1 MAFVIDTGRLD
12 VIRQDIGYS
21 CIPQITSAYNTV
33 VSIRTNLPSK
43 VLGKKW
49 INSNLRGLY
58 RDIDNINDDL
68 VKIQNLLYKA
78 VEKMNEAERRSLY
91 WNSLKSDVVSKGRA
105 VVDDIK
111 DFGSDLYNDYEAAK
125 DWFGDKLDKV
135 YETGAEVFEKVSN
148 WVEDLTW
155 EDVKDFFK
163 TTGATIVVALES
175 LTKGLLTLLQAIVDL
190 VYIAVAIVGTVFTG
204 ISDGVNYILTGES
217 GGYTKALWD
226 DTMALVAEVGTLTN
240 DCCNWITDNNPDWIN
255 EYSLIE
261 AGGVVDE
268 IIQGIGYMVGII
280 GISVATFGAA
290 TPVALAVTAGTLGFA
305 KSTAEH
311 WEEGKDAASG
321 LLLGAIDGG
330 WEALQ
335 YYVGGKI
342 GTSVFGKITSK
353 IANPIL
359 QKLAVSGLRI
369 TADSLTGAVEVP
381 FQSAVAMIETRV
393 DDIDGNELSWDEAW
407 NASGGWIGVIQQT
420 AIAGLGSLGGEVIDF
435 GKAGI
440 RSKKN
445 GSSFGDALND
455 IYIDDINTAK
465 LNSENPLGRFSK
477 KGAVPEV
484 DISDNIDNQVKNSF
498 PNDSIDD
505 GAIAMA
511 NYRANKGIDT
521 TFRFEDASNLPD
533 LDNNF
538 WKNIDHPEQTFIYV
552 DGKNMTFDEALIYKQ
567 SYTSYSRNINMGEI
581 NNLNIKNLNY
591 ADVGMPEAAAARLT
605 SNAKRYIYNDTNDFI
620 GLNSRIADNG
630 LYHFTDAPDAIL
642 NSGYI
647 KATGEKLK
655 GPLGYLG
662 PAYGNAKTFFFEG
675 IPDVGA
681 FATNLD
687 DIPLKTTAIK
697 INPTSDI
704 LDSSKLRIR
713 NLDDGAIT
721 WDGRFNLLDQNP
733 TKQYFVL
740 TVDNGKL
747 KYMNVPESIYNSYDN
762 STAGKQLSEF
772 LSNKKNIQAIKDDY
786 LVNSS
791 LKSTNAK
798 VSNNI
803 THTSIFD
810 KSKDL
815 LKNESGFIDFSK
827 FKKKKVVDINLKD
840 LDELAKVNLEIDDN
854 LARFNSAR
862 VFSDD
867 LEVSIEYGDAK
878 QYLFHKLKKQAEITH
893 DPQLIGV
900 YKKQA
905 KLKNVDKSFD
915 ELYMAMYDY
924 LDDVDV
930 KALSDMLGENI
941 NFTKYELDT
950 IYAYSRV
957 TGPTLTALE
966 RGVDTQFV
974 TTKGQVGVM
983 PGSNK
988 NACQR
993 LFDDQRAFILG
1004 DYSQIK
1010 IDDAIATMD
1019 NVIKKSPPLKEDT
1032 ILYRGVNN
1040 VFFDGKKLDITDLKP
1055 GQIINDKATIST
1067 SLLKDKAYAHN
1078 DIMLE
1083 ILAPKGTKGAY
1094 IESFVGAYG
1103 QQEFLLGRNTKFKV
1117 LDNPITDPITGKT
1130 TIKVEIVSPDNF
1142 TTKLRNTG
1150 SNIISNFDSKAKR
1163 LFGKGNVTA
1172 ELNDNI
1178 GTGFVKS
1185 SVTVELTDNYPN
1197 KFVNKKSSNI
1207 IDKMNLRDFKMD
1219 DSVTK
1224 YNYLFNKFDDG
1235 LDVDDFVDNLKSK
1248 GLLEKFDIA
1257 INDIDDLYSRPP
1269 GPGVVHHDVSHV
1281 ERVMLFAMDMGD
1293 KLKLSDADMDLLVDA
1308 AKYHDVGVYGGHG
1321 NHALRSAD
1329 EALKNLQGKYSEA
1342 ELRKIAAI
1350 IECHEIDDRN
1360 YVLNNLDNSP
1370 AFMDILDKYN
1380 IPQSERDSTIKIINI
1395 LKDADAIDR
1404 TRFRNNLN
1412 TNYFRNTNEANNLV
1426 KTSYEMQEI
1435 YGKLS
1440 LDNKIKNN
1448 EFTATQIQ
1456 QINNY
1461 RNIGIPDYVIEQ
1473 SYATYNMWGNAG
1485 RRLFNTPDEMIRN
1498 WMQGAGYQF

>member
-33 VSIRTNLPSK
+33 VSIGTNLPSK

-78 VEKMNEAERRSLY
+78 VEKMNDAERRALR

-125 DWFGDKLDKV
+125 DWFGDKLDKA

-204 ISDGVNYILTGES
+204 IGDGINYILNGES

-226 DTMALVAEVGTLTN
+226 ETMASVAEVGTLTN
-240 DCCNWITDNNPDWIN
+240 DCCNWITENNPDWIN

-261 AGGVVDE
+261 AGGTVDQ
-268 IIQGIGYMVGII
+268 IIQGIGYMIGII

-407 NASGGWIGVIQQT
+407 NASGGLTGVIQQT

-484 DISDNIDNQVKNSF
+484 DISDNIENQVKNNF

-630 LYHFTDAPDAIL
+630 LYHFTDVPDAIL

-713 NLDDGAIT
+713 NLDDGAIA

-747 KYMNVPESIYNSYDN
+747 KYMNVPESIYNSYD
-762 STAGKQLSEF
+762 SSAAGRQLSDF

-791 LKSTNAK
+791 LRSTNAK

-810 KSKDL
+810 KLNDL

-827 FKKKKVVDINLKD
+827 FKKSNSSID
-840 LDELAKVNLEIDDN
+840 LN
-854 LARFNSAR
+854 
-862 VFSDD
+862 
-867 LEVSIEYGDAK
+867 
-878 QYLFHKLKKQAEITH
+878 
-893 DPQLIGV
+893 
-900 YKKQA
+900 
-905 KLKNVDKSFD
+905 
-915 ELYMAMYDY
+915 
-924 LDDVDV
+924 
-930 KALSDMLGENI
+930 
-941 NFTKYELDT
+941 
-950 IYAYSRV
+950 
-957 TGPTLTALE
+957 
-966 RGVDTQFV
+966 
-974 TTKGQVGVM
+974 
-983 PGSNK
+983 
-988 NACQR
+988 
-993 LFDDQRAFILG
+993 
-1004 DYSQIK
+1004 SQIK
-1010 IDDAIATMD
+1010 KADIEYIKNIDQLSLNKRIAESQKWSNYL
-1019 NVIKKSPPLKEDT
+1019 NVTPEEIKIHFDKKIVSLVEQSDV
-1032 ILYRGVNN
+1032 GVRINENN
-1040 VFFDGKKLDITDLKP
+1040 FY
-1055 GQIINDKATIST
+1055 N
-1067 SLLKDKAYAHN
+1067 LLKSGEFKNQFQTGTSTGVLDHN
-1078 DIMLE
+1078 ARRELESNLFNVPENIMLE
-1083 ILAPKGTKGAY
+1083 DRPIYGMLFPKNDGSQLSNNYFRDPYNGRSYGDIVCIFKKENIINESTLTLGDSLAYKGR
-1094 IESFVGAYG
+1094 VGAT
-1103 QQEFLLGRNTKFKV
+1103 ELSNPKF
-1117 LDNPITDPITGKT
+1117 N
-1130 TIKVEIVSPDNF
+1130 
-1142 TTKLRNTG
+1142 G
-1150 SNIISNFDSKAKR
+1150 SNPYMGQKIKSLDDIDNATINDFA
-1163 LFGKGNVTA
+1163 FGINSYPEVQIHGNQ
-1172 ELNDNI
+1172 
-1178 GTGFVKS
+1178 S
-1185 SVTVELTDNYPN
+1185 HS
-1197 KFVNKKSSNI
+1197 
-1207 IDKMNLRDFKMD
+1207 
-1219 DSVTK
+1219 
-1224 YNYLFNKFDDG
+1224 
-1235 LDVDDFVDNLKSK
+1235 VDNLEKVIFLKEPDKKLIKLMKKK
-1248 GLLEKFDIA
+1248 G
-1257 INDIDDLYSRPP
+1257 INW
-1269 GPGVVHHDVSHV
+1269 
-1281 ERVMLFAMDMGD
+1281 EML
-1293 KLKLSDADMDLLVDA
+1293 K
-1308 AKYHDVGVYGGHG
+1308 
-1321 NHALRSAD
+1321 
-1329 EALKNLQGKYSEA
+1329 
-1342 ELRKIAAI
+1342 
-1350 IECHEIDDRN
+1350 
-1360 YVLNNLDNSP
+1360 
-1370 AFMDILDKYN
+1370 
-1380 IPQSERDSTIKIINI
+1380 
-1395 LKDADAIDR
+1395 
-1404 TRFRNNLN
+1404 
-1412 TNYFRNTNEANNLV
+1412 
-1426 KTSYEMQEI
+1426 
-1435 YGKLS
+1435 
-1440 LDNKIKNN
+1440 
-1448 EFTATQIQ
+1448 
-1456 QINNY
+1456 
-1461 RNIGIPDYVIEQ
+1461 
-1473 SYATYNMWGNAG
+1473 
-1485 RRLFNTPDEMIRN
+1485 
-1498 WMQGAGYQF
+1498 

>member
-12 VIRQDIGYS
+12 VIRYDIGYS

-125 DWFGDKLDKV
+125 DWFGDKLDKA

-484 DISDNIDNQVKNSF
+484 DISDNIENQVKNNF

-511 NYRANKGIDT
+511 NYRTGKGMT
-521 TFRFEDASNLPD
+521 QQFRFSDPSNLPD
-533 LDNNF
+533 LDSSF
-538 WKNIDHPEQTFIYV
+538 WKNIDNPDKIIINVNGRQ
-552 DGKNMTFDEALIYKQ
+552 MSFD
-567 SYTSYSRNINMGEI
+567 
-581 NNLNIKNLNY
+581 
-591 ADVGMPEAAAARLT
+591 
-605 SNAKRYIYNDTNDFI
+605 
-620 GLNSRIADNG
+620 
-630 LYHFTDAPDAIL
+630 DAISYKANYDL
-642 NSGYI
+642 NM
-647 KATGEKLK
+647 K
-655 GPLGYLG
+655 
-662 PAYGNAKTFFFEG
+662 N
-675 IPDVGA
+675 
-681 FATNLD
+681 TN
-687 DIPLKTTAIK
+687 
-697 INPTSDI
+697 
-704 LDSSKLRIR
+704 
-713 NLDDGAIT
+713 
-721 WDGRFNLLDQNP
+721 
-733 TKQYFVL
+733 V
-740 TVDNGKL
+740 
-747 KYMNVPESIYNSYDN
+747 
-762 STAGKQLSEF
+762 
-772 LSNKKNIQAIKDDY
+772 
-786 LVNSS
+786 
-791 LKSTNAK
+791 
-798 VSNNI
+798 
-803 THTSIFD
+803 
-810 KSKDL
+810 
-815 LKNESGFIDFSK
+815 NESFNCISDYNTK
-827 FKKKKVVDINLKD
+827 TNVVDVDLKE
-840 LDELAKVNLEIDDN
+840 LDELAKLNLEIDDN
-854 LARFNSAR
+854 LARFNSAK

-893 DPQLIGV
+893 DPQLMGV
-900 YKKQA
+900 YNKQA

-950 IYAYSRV
+950 IYAYSKV

-1130 TIKVEIVSPDNF
+1130 TIKVEIVPPDNF

-1207 IDKMNLRDFKMD
+1207 VDKMNLRDFKMD

-1224 YNYLFNKFDDG
+1224 YNDLFNKFDDG
-1235 LDVDDFVDNLKSK
+1235 LDVDDFIDNLKSK
-1248 GLLEKFDIA
+1248 GLLEKFDA
-1257 INDIDDLYSRPP
+1257 SINDIENLYSRPP

-1281 ERVMLFAMDMGD
+1281 ERVMLFAAHMGD
-1293 KLKLSDADMDLLVDA
+1293 KLKLSDADMNLLVEA
-1308 AKYHDVGVYGGHG
+1308 TKYHDVGVYGGHG

-1342 ELRKIAAI
+1342 ELKKIAAI

-1370 AFMDILDKYN
+1370 AFMDVLDKYN

-1461 RNIGIPDYVIEQ
+1461 RNIGIPDYVIDQ

>member
-12 VIRQDIGYS
+12 VIRYDIGYS

-465 LNSENPLGRFSK
+465 LNSEKPFGRFSK

-484 DISDNIDNQVKNSF
+484 DISDNIENQVKNNF

-511 NYRANKGIDT
+511 NYRTGKGMT
-521 TFRFEDASNLPD
+521 QQFRFSDPSNLPD
-533 LDNNF
+533 LDSSF
-538 WKNIDHPEQTFIYV
+538 WKNIDNPDKIIINVNGRQ
-552 DGKNMTFDEALIYKQ
+552 MSFD
-567 SYTSYSRNINMGEI
+567 
-581 NNLNIKNLNY
+581 
-591 ADVGMPEAAAARLT
+591 
-605 SNAKRYIYNDTNDFI
+605 
-620 GLNSRIADNG
+620 
-630 LYHFTDAPDAIL
+630 DAISYKANYDL
-642 NSGYI
+642 NM
-647 KATGEKLK
+647 K
-655 GPLGYLG
+655 
-662 PAYGNAKTFFFEG
+662 
-675 IPDVGA
+675 DV
-681 FATNLD
+681 FVESQNNIIFDKD
-687 DIPLKTTAIK
+687 DISALLAKAEITDYHTQWGKRKLSSWAHSNFDGVFGSDQIDELFSRVYKVDDQYWGTLLKERGLPD
-697 INPTSDI
+697 NI
-704 LDSSKLRIR
+704 LGFVDR
-713 NLDDGAIT
+713 NSQLYLPQRANEHSAYHEL
-721 WDGRFNLLDQNP
+721 FH
-733 TKQYFVL
+733 
-740 TVDNGKL
+740 
-747 KYMNVPESIYNSYDN
+747 
-762 STAGKQLSEF
+762 QLSEINGRN
-772 LSNKKNIQAIKDDY
+772 SGMKIQTADGQ
-786 LVNSS
+786 LVKVTGIREYFSDGFNST
-791 LKSTNAK
+791 LA
-798 VSNNI
+798 
-803 THTSIFD
+803 
-810 KSKDL
+810 
-815 LKNESGFIDFSK
+815 NESLTDFLASK
-827 FKKKKVVDINLKD
+827 YGDGL
-840 LDELAKVNLEIDDN
+840 LYE
-854 LARFNSAR
+854 SMY
-862 VFSDD
+862 
-867 LEVSIEYGDAK
+867 SIE
-878 QYLFHKLKKQAEITH
+878 
-893 DPQLIGV
+893 
-900 YKKQA
+900 
-905 KLKNVDKSFD
+905 NV
-915 ELYMAMYDY
+915 
-924 LDDVDV
+924 
-930 KALSDMLGENI
+930 
-941 NFTKYELDT
+941 KYWN
-950 IYAYSRV
+950 R
-957 TGPTLTALE
+957 
-966 RGVDTQFV
+966 
-974 TTKGQVGVM
+974 
-983 PGSNK
+983 
-988 NACQR
+988 
-993 LFDDQRAFILG
+993 
-1004 DYSQIK
+1004 
-1010 IDDAIATMD
+1010 IDDAITKIYGSENSDILLNAYLS
-1019 NVIKKSPPLKEDT
+1019 NDT
-1032 ILYRGVNN
+1032 SAIRN
-1040 VFFDGKKLDITDLKP
+1040 FFDMY
-1055 GQIINDKATIST
+1055 ST
-1067 SLLKDKAYAHN
+1067 
-1078 DIMLE
+1078 
-1083 ILAPKGTKGAY
+1083 KGTYDDFIRKMVPYKSDA
-1094 IESFVGAYG
+1094 
-1103 QQEFLLGRNTKFKV
+1103 
-1117 LDNPITDPITGKT
+1117 
-1130 TIKVEIVSPDNF
+1130 VEE
-1142 TTKLRNTG
+1142 
-1150 SNIISNFDSKAKR
+1150 IISSIEKNVYRKQSSLSSIIKSI
-1163 LFGKGNVTA
+1163 FG
-1172 ELNDNI
+1172 
-1178 GTGFVKS
+1178 
-1185 SVTVELTDNYPN
+1185 
-1197 KFVNKKSSNI
+1197 
-1207 IDKMNLRDFKMD
+1207 
-1219 DSVTK
+1219 
-1224 YNYLFNKFDDG
+1224 
-1235 LDVDDFVDNLKSK
+1235 
-1248 GLLEKFDIA
+1248 
-1257 INDIDDLYSRPP
+1257 
-1269 GPGVVHHDVSHV
+1269 
-1281 ERVMLFAMDMGD
+1281 
-1293 KLKLSDADMDLLVDA
+1293 
-1308 AKYHDVGVYGGHG
+1308 
-1321 NHALRSAD
+1321 
-1329 EALKNLQGKYSEA
+1329 
-1342 ELRKIAAI
+1342 RK
-1350 IECHEIDDRN
+1350 
-1360 YVLNNLDNSP
+1360 
-1370 AFMDILDKYN
+1370 
-1380 IPQSERDSTIKIINI
+1380 
-1395 LKDADAIDR
+1395 
-1404 TRFRNNLN
+1404 
-1412 TNYFRNTNEANNLV
+1412 
-1426 KTSYEMQEI
+1426 
-1435 YGKLS
+1435 
-1440 LDNKIKNN
+1440 
-1448 EFTATQIQ
+1448 
-1456 QINNY
+1456 
-1461 RNIGIPDYVIEQ
+1461 
-1473 SYATYNMWGNAG
+1473 
-1485 RRLFNTPDEMIRN
+1485 
-1498 WMQGAGYQF
+1498 